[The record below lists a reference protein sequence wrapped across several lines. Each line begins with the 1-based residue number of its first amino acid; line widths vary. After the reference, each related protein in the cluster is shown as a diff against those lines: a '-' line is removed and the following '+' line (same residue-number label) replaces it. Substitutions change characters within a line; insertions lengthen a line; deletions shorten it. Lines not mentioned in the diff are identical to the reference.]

1 MNEKKFERFSPRPIG
16 PKKMSKNW
24 FAGNVFFS
32 SSLVVFFCCFII
44 CVFVFYFVGVDKF
57 KLDSQGLIFK
67 TQKELTSKLI
77 STASKISK

>member
-1 MNEKKFERFSPRPIG
+1 MNEKKFERVSASPIG

-24 FAGNVFFS
+24 FAGNVFFF

-44 CVFVFYFVGVDKF
+44 CFFVFYFLGVDKF
-57 KLDSQGLIFK
+57 KSRLAGLNFK